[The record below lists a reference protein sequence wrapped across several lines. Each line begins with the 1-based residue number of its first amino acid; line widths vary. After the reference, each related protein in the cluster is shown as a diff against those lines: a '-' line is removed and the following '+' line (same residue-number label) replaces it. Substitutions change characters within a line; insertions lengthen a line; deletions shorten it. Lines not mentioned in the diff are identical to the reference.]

1 MSKAIVILGTMSS
14 AGKSLIVTGL
24 CRIFARKGIKVAP
37 FKAQNMSNNAAVC
50 KDGGEIGRAQ
60 YLQAIA
66 CKIEPTVDMNP
77 ILLKPEGNS
86 KSQII
91 IRGKVW
97 NSLNAK
103 DYYKRKRY
111 LWDVVVESLEKLKNE
126 YELIIVEGAG
136 SPVELNLKQ
145 NDIVNMAI
153 AKYLDAPTY
162 IVGDIDRGGIFAQL
176 LGTYWLLEEEEK
188 KLVKGF
194 IVNKF
199 RGDINLF
206 KDGVSIIQEKSGVP
220 VIGIVPY
227 ITDLILPEED
237 VATIED
243 FAKSAVKSADK
254 KIDICVIS
262 YPHISNFDDFDA
274 FKMQREV
281 NLRFVRRVEEFGKP
295 DLVILPGSKNTISDL
310 IWIRKTGFEDV
321 LKRYVQNGG
330 KLVGICG
337 GYQMLGKKIHDP
349 QKMESDT
356 ETIDGLGFLNTVTV
370 LRTNKTTRQ
379 ITARMVKDIGSFTD
393 ENLEGYEIHLGQTE
407 FLDANHGI
415 FEIIYENQTI
425 KDGAFSED
433 FKIWG
438 TYIHG
443 IFNNDAF
450 RNSFL
455 KTLGVEISELSYK
468 ESLNKNIDKL
478 ADVIEENIDVQKI
491 MEDAGI
497 F

>member
-24 CRIFARKGIKVAP
+24 CRIFARKGIRVAP

-77 ILLKPEGNS
+77 VLLKPEGNS

-103 DYYKRKRY
+103 DYYERKRY
-111 LWDVVVESLEKLKNE
+111 LWDVVVESLEKLKSE
-126 YELIIVEGAG
+126 HELVIVEGAG

-206 KDGVSIIQEKSGVP
+206 NDGVNIIQEKSGVP
-220 VIGIVPY
+220 VVGIVPY
-227 ITDLILPEED
+227 VNDLILPEED
-237 VATIED
+237 AATIED
-243 FAKSAVKSADK
+243 FAKSADK
-254 KIDICVIS
+254 KIDICVIF

-274 FKMQREV
+274 LKMQKEV
-281 NLRFVRRVEEFGKP
+281 NLRFVRNIEEFGTP

-310 IWIRKTGFEDV
+310 IWVRKTGFENI
-321 LKRYVQNGG
+321 LKKYVQDGG
-330 KLVGICG
+330 RLIGVCG

-379 ITARMVKDIGSFTD
+379 ITAKMVKDIGFFTD
-393 ENLEGYEIHLGQTE
+393 ETLEGYEIHLGQTE

-415 FEIIYENQTI
+415 FKIIVGNQVIT
-425 KDGAFSED
+425 DGAFND
-433 FKIWG
+433 GFKVWG

-443 IFNNDAF
+443 IFNNDGF

-455 KTLGVEISELSYK
+455 KTLGIEISGLSYK
-468 ESLNKNIDKL
+468 ESLNKSIDKL
-478 ADVIEENIDVQKI
+478 ADVMEESIDVQKI
-491 MEDAGI
+491 MEDTGI

>member
-1 MSKAIVILGTMSS
+1 MTKSIVILGTMSS

-24 CRIFARKGIKVAP
+24 CRIFARRGIKVAP

-66 CKIEPTVDMNP
+66 CNIEPTVDMNP

-86 KSQII
+86 KSQIVL
-91 IRGKVW
+91 RGKVW
-97 NSLNAK
+97 DSLSAK
-103 DYYKRKRY
+103 NYYERKKQ
-111 LWDVVVESLEKLKNE
+111 LWNVVIESLKSLKGE
-126 YELIIVEGAG
+126 YELVIVEGAG

-153 AKYLDAPTY
+153 AKYLNAPTY

-206 KDGVSIIQEKSGVP
+206 KDGIGIIQEKSGVP
-220 VIGIVPY
+220 VVGIVPY
-227 ITDLILPEED
+227 INDLILPEED
-237 VATIED
+237 AATIEG
-243 FAKSAVKSADK
+243 FAQSIGK

-274 FKMQREV
+274 LKMHKEV
-281 NLRFVRRVEEFGKP
+281 NLRFVRKIEEFGTP

-310 IWIRKTGFEDV
+310 IWIKKTGFEDI
-321 LKRYVQNGG
+321 LKRYVQEGG
-330 KLVGICG
+330 RLIGICG

-356 ETIDGLGFLNTVTV
+356 SEIDGLSFLNTVTV
-370 LRTNKTTRQ
+370 LKTNKTTRQ
-379 ITARMVKDIGSFTD
+379 ITAKMVKEIGFFT
-393 ENLEGYEIHLGQTE
+393 EETLEGYEIHLGQTE
-407 FLDANHGI
+407 FLDNNYGI
-415 FEIIYENQTI
+415 FEITAGNQLIT
-425 KDGAFSED
+425 DGAFND
-433 FKIWG
+433 GFKVWG

-443 IFNNDAF
+443 IFNNDGF

-455 KTLGVEISELSYK
+455 KSLGIEVEELSYK
-468 ESLNKNIDKL
+468 ELLNKSIDLL
-478 ADVIEENIDVQKI
+478 ADVMEENVDIQKI
-491 MEDAGI
+491 MTDIGI

>member
-1 MSKAIVILGTMSS
+1 MSKSIVILGTMSS
-14 AGKSLIVTGL
+14 AGKSTIVTGL

-66 CKIEPTVDMNP
+66 CGIEPSVDMNP
-77 ILLKPEGNS
+77 VLLKPEGNS
-86 KSQII
+86 KSQVII
-91 IRGKVW
+91 HGKVW

-103 DYYKRKRY
+103 NYYNRKRY
-111 LWDVVVESLEKLKNE
+111 LWNVVVESLEKLKKE
-126 YELIIVEGAG
+126 YELVIVEGAG

-153 AKYLDAPTY
+153 AKYLNASTY

-188 KLVKGF
+188 KLVRGF
-194 IVNKF
+194 IINKF

-206 KDGVSIIQEKSGVP
+206 KDGVGIIQEKSGVP
-220 VIGIVPY
+220 VVGIVPY
-227 ITDLILPEED
+227 VNDLILPEED
-237 VATIED
+237 AATIEY
-243 FAKSAVKSADK
+243 FTQNTGK
-254 KIDICVIS
+254 KIDICVTS

-274 FKMQREV
+274 LKMHKEV
-281 NLRFVRRVEEFGKP
+281 NLRFVRKVEEFGMP

-310 IWIRKTGFEDV
+310 IWIKKTGFEDV
-321 LKRYVQNGG
+321 LKRYVQEGG
-330 KLVGICG
+330 KLIGICG
-337 GYQMLGKKIHDP
+337 GYQMLGKKIYNP
-349 QKMESDT
+349 QRVESDIQ
-356 ETIDGLGFLNTVTV
+356 EIDGLGFLNISTV
-370 LRTNKTTRQ
+370 LKSNKTTRQ
-379 ITARMVKDIGSFTD
+379 ITAKMVKNIGFFTD
-393 ENLEGYEIHLGQTE
+393 ETLEGYEIHLGQTE

-415 FEIIYENQTI
+415 FEIRVGNQVIT
-425 KDGAFSED
+425 DGAFSEN

-443 IFNNDAF
+443 IFNNDGF
-450 RNSFL
+450 TNSFL
-455 KTLGVEISELSYK
+455 KSLGIEFEELSYK
-468 ESLNKNIDKL
+468 ESLNKNIDLL
-478 ADVIEENIDVQKI
+478 ADVMEESIDVQKI

>member
-1 MSKAIVILGTMSS
+1 MTKSIVILGTMSS
-14 AGKSLIVTGL
+14 AGKSLIVTGF
-24 CRIFARKGIKVAP
+24 CRIFTRRGIKVAP

-66 CKIEPTVDMNP
+66 CNIEPTVDMNP
-77 ILLKPEGNS
+77 VLLKPEGNS
-86 KSQII
+86 KSQVIV
-91 IRGKVW
+91 RGKVW

-103 DYYKRKRY
+103 NYYERKRY
-111 LWDVVVESLEKLKNE
+111 LWNVVVESLEKLKSE
-126 YELIIVEGAG
+126 HELVIVEGAG

-153 AKYLDAPTY
+153 AKYLNAPTY

-206 KDGVSIIQEKSGVP
+206 KDGVGIIQEKSGVP
-220 VIGIVPY
+220 VVGIVPY
-227 ITDLILPEED
+227 INNLILPEED
-237 VATIED
+237 AATIDD
-243 FAKSAVKSADK
+243 FIQSHGK

-274 FKMQREV
+274 LKMHKEV
-281 NLRFVRRVEEFGKP
+281 NLRFVRKIEEFGTP

-310 IWIRKTGFEDV
+310 IWIKKTGFEDV
-321 LKRYVQNGG
+321 LKRYVQEGG
-330 KLVGICG
+330 KLIGICG
-337 GYQMLGKKIHDP
+337 GYQMLGKKIYDP
-349 QKMESDT
+349 QKIESDT
-356 ETIDGLGFLNTVTV
+356 KEIDALGFLNTITV
-370 LRTNKTTRQ
+370 LKTNKTTRQ
-379 ITARMVKDIGSFTD
+379 IIAQMVKNIGFFTD
-393 ENLEGYEIHLGQTE
+393 EPLEGYEIHLGQTD
-407 FLDANHGI
+407 FLNDNNGI
-415 FEIIYENQTI
+415 FEIVTGNQVI
-425 KDGAFSED
+425 KDGSFSED

-443 IFNNDAF
+443 IFNNDSF
-450 RNSFL
+450 RNNFL
-455 KTLGVEISELSYK
+455 KSLGVEVRELSYR
-468 ESLNKNIDKL
+468 ESINKNIDKL
-478 ADVIEENIDVQKI
+478 ADVMEENIDIQKI
-491 MEDAGI
+491 MRDVGL

>member
-1 MSKAIVILGTMSS
+1 MTKSIVILGTMSS

-24 CRIFARKGIKVAP
+24 CRIFARRGIKVAP

-66 CKIEPTVDMNP
+66 CNIEPTVDMNP

-86 KSQII
+86 KSQIVL
-91 IRGKVW
+91 RGKVW
-97 NSLNAK
+97 DSLSAK
-103 DYYKRKRY
+103 NYYERKKQ
-111 LWDVVVESLEKLKNE
+111 LWNVVIESLERLKRE
-126 YELIIVEGAG
+126 YELLIVEGAG

-153 AKYLDAPTY
+153 AKYLNAPTY

-206 KDGVSIIQEKSGVP
+206 KDGIGIIQEKSGVP
-220 VIGIVPY
+220 VVGIVPY
-227 ITDLILPEED
+227 INDLILPEED
-237 VATIED
+237 AATIDD
-243 FAKSAVKSADK
+243 FIHSYGK

-274 FKMQREV
+274 LKMHKEV
-281 NLRFVRRVEEFGKP
+281 NLRFVRKIEEFGKP

-310 IWIRKTGFEDV
+310 IWIKKTGFEDM
-321 LKRYVQNGG
+321 LKRYVQEGG
-330 KLVGICG
+330 RLIGICG

-356 ETIDGLGFLNTVTV
+356 SEIDGLGFLNTLTV
-370 LRTNKTTRQ
+370 LKTNKTTRQ
-379 ITARMVKDIGSFTD
+379 IMAKMVKDIAFFT
-393 ENLEGYEIHLGQTE
+393 EETLEGYEIHLGQTE
-407 FLDANHGI
+407 FLDDNHGI
-415 FEIIYENQTI
+415 FEITVGNQVIT
-425 KDGAFSED
+425 DGAFND
-433 FKIWG
+433 GFKVWG

-443 IFNNDAF
+443 IFNNDGF

-455 KTLGVEISELSYK
+455 KSLGIEFEELSYK
-468 ESLNKNIDKL
+468 ESLNKSIDLL
-478 ADVIEENIDVQKI
+478 ADVMEKSIDVQKI